1 MTVSCW
7 INGEPGTRIEAEDRG
22 LQYGDGVFETLA
34 VKDGRIVLLDFHLQ
48 RLMLG
53 CERLRIPPPSPDV
66 ISDELNSAA
75 RGQQRAVL
83 KLIVTRGSGGRGY
96 RPPQNVHP
104 TRILSRHAWPAY
116 PESWQRDG
124 ISLRMCR
131 TLLGGNPQ
139 LAGLK
144 HLNRIEQVLAR
155 TEWSDADGIQEGLMT
170 DAGGAVI
177 EGTMSNVFLRLADG
191 KWVTPGLEMCGVAG
205 VMRRYILE
213 RAAATG
219 VVIETGK
226 LMISDLHAAA
236 EIFVCNSIIGVWPVS
251 QFEDRSYMVGE
262 MTRRV
267 QDWVREA

>member
-1 MTVSCW
+1 MNVSCW
-7 INGEPGTRIEAEDRG
+7 INGEPGTRIEADDRG

-66 ISDELNSAA
+66 IRDELNSAA
-75 RGQQRAVL
+75 RDRQRAVL

-96 RPPQNVHP
+96 RPPLNVSP
-104 TRILSRHAWPAY
+104 NRILSVHDWPAY
-116 PESWQRDG
+116 PETWWEQG
-124 ISLRMCR
+124 INARICA
-131 TLLGGNPQ
+131 TVLGGNRQ

-155 TEWSDADGIQEGLMT
+155 AEWTDAEGIQEGLMT

-177 EGTMSNVFLRLADG
+177 EGTMSNVFVRRAEG
-191 KWVTPGLEMCGVAG
+191 KWVTPALEMCGVAG

-213 RAAATG
+213 RAAAAG
-219 VVIETGK
+219 VVVDIGRLT
-226 LMISDLHAAA
+226 ISDLQEAA
-236 EIFVCNSIIGVWPVS
+236 EIFVCNSVIGVWPVR
-251 QFEDRSYMVGE
+251 QLDNRSYRVGE
-262 MTRRV
+262 MTRKF
-267 QDWVREA
+267 QQWAGET